1 MRDVQSTNADERQ
14 IRNPVA
20 AVGSDNNPESSAGA
34 AVNQV
39 PLLRSLQDAGSF
51 VIELQKPPADVV
63 CVHYF
68 AVSQNQKRYIR
79 AKS

>member
-20 AVGSDNNPESSAGA
+20 TGSDNNPESSAGA

-68 AVSQNQKRYIR
+68 AVSQHQKRYIR